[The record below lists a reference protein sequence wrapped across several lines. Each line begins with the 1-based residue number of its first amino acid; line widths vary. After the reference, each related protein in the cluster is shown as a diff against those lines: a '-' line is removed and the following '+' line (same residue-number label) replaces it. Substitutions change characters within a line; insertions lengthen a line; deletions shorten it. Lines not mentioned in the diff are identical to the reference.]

1 MEKCTKCDLIIENET
16 IRPKDSGKPFHAE
29 CFCCAECGK
38 TLQGKYFTTE
48 KGMLC
53 EEDFAVSDYNPCQN
67 CPKSRQHIWTIWC

>member
-53 EEDFAVSDYNPCQN
+53 EEDFAVSDYNPCQK
-67 CPKSRQHIWTIWC
+67 CPISR